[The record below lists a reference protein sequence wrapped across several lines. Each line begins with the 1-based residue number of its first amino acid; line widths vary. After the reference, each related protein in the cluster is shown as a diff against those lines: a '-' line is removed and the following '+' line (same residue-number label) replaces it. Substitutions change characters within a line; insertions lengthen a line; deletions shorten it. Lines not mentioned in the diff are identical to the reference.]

1 MPSTPATAMCSRLW
15 RADQKEAVF
24 QVSEGEASRE
34 EVIPYD
40 LLHVTP
46 PMGPPLWWWPTC
58 WPT

>member
-1 MPSTPATAMCSRLW
+1 MCSRLW